1 MNDVK
6 QFEGKSLEDAVSKA
20 CSYFGVQEEDLN
32 VEIVDPGSSGIFGLG
47 GRSAV
52 VKASPVKG
60 KSELEELVEQVV
72 TRLISDI
79 ADKPELD
86 IHVNEERINVVISDE
101 NSGLIIGKDGQNI
114 TALEYLANRII
125 AKRWSDKVYIQL
137 DAGGYRQRQ
146 DDSIRQKALDL
157 AQRVKHSGKTQS
169 TKPMS
174 SYHRRLVHL
183 TLQED
188 DDITTRSKGDGPLKR
203 VLIMLKR
210 KKNQDLAQQG

>member
-6 QFEGKSLEDAVSKA
+6 EFEGKSVEDAIEKA
-20 CSYFGVQEEDLN
+20 CSFFGVQEDDLE
-32 VEIVDPGSSGIFGLG
+32 VEVVDTGSSGIFGLG

-52 VKASPVKG
+52 VRVKPVKRSG
-60 KSELEELVEQVV
+60 ELKELVEQVV

-79 ADKPELD
+79 ADQPQLD
-86 IHVNEERINVVISDE
+86 IDVNEERINVVISDE

-114 TALEYLANRII
+114 TALEYLANRIM
-125 AKRWSDKVYIQL
+125 AKRWSDKVYVQL

-157 AQRVKHSGKTQS
+157 AERVKHSGKTQS

-183 TLQED
+183 ALQED
-188 DDITTRSKGDGPLKR
+188 DDISTRSKGDGPLKR

>member
-6 QFEGKSLEDAVSKA
+6 EFEGKSVEDAIEKA
-20 CSYFGVQEEDLN
+20 CSFFGVQEDDLE
-32 VEIVDPGSSGIFGLG
+32 VEVVDTGSSGIFGLG

-52 VKASPVKG
+52 VSVKPVKRSG
-60 KSELEELVEQVV
+60 ELKELVEQVV

-79 ADKPELD
+79 ADQPELD
-86 IHVNEERINVVISDE
+86 IDVNEERINVVISDE

-114 TALEYLANRII
+114 TALEYLANRIM
-125 AKRWSDKVYIQL
+125 AKRWSDKVYVQL

-157 AQRVKHSGKTQS
+157 AERVKHSGKTQS

-183 TLQED
+183 ALQED
-188 DDITTRSKGDGPLKR
+188 DDISTRSKGDGPLKR